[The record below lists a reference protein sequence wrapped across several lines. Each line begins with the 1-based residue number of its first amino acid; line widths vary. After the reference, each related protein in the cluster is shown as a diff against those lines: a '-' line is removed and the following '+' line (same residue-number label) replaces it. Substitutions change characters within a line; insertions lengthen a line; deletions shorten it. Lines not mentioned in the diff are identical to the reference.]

1 MKTRSGGVVK
11 PSRVSALVTDAIA
24 NVVKRLKAERLKA
37 KKAADAERASE
48 RLKHLQKRDVVQLAA
63 LRRKDAEVVEKL
75 LDMGQCAVRFK
86 LHGACQMVRRDRV
99 DRAKWLKRRESMK
112 RTSWVLCKACD
123 DEGRHAWRNP
133 FQFYAPNELD
143 TGHRHV
149 PCCDAQRQASRAKG
163 KPCAVQDLEP
173 LRRQLAD
180 HRPDPPDANVC
191 DKLARDGVAPHDP
204 ATRIRTHARA
214 AGRVSAATARA
225 SPSRAEPP
233 PEPHR
238 ATFPKCQRKLCRRA
252 ADARPR
258 PHLRQRRLQGLGA
271 RLQPGGPAEARVAPE
286 GAQPQERAR
295 HERRDLL
302 QAHARPQPGA
312 GGGALRRCSS
322 ASGSSTRVAA
332 ARTSPRRWGTS
343 SWGFW
348 MASRCPDPD
357 APTDGG
363 PQPVANV
370 PETNGSWTRQAW
382 SRHWKSV
389 LVW

>member
-123 DEGRHAWRNP
+123 DEGRHAWHNP

-149 PCCDAQRQASRAKG
+149 PCCAHNDKRPGRKG
-163 KPCAVQDLEP
+163 KPFAFQDLEP
-173 LRRQLAD
+173 LLLPLAD
-180 HRPDPPDANVC
+180 HLPGPPDANLYH
-191 DKLARDGVAPHDP
+191 KLARKESRLMIPRLGYGSTLGTRDVFAP
-204 ATRIRTHARA
+204 
-214 AGRVSAATARA
+214 
-225 SPSRAEPP
+225 PP
-233 PEPHR
+233 PEPVVPDEPPPPPP
-238 ATFPKCQRKLCRRA
+238 TFPKCQRKLCQKPPTPDHVLTSANSVGKVSERDYNLETPLRRA
-252 ADARPR
+252 
-258 PHLRQRRLQGLGA
+258 LRQKVHG
-271 RLQPGGPAEARVAPE
+271 
-286 GAQPQERAR
+286 
-295 HERRDLL
+295 H
-302 QAHARPQPGA
+302 
-312 GGGALRRCSS
+312 
-322 ASGSSTRVAA
+322 
-332 ARTSPRRWGTS
+332 
-343 SWGFW
+343 
-348 MASRCPDPD
+348 
-357 APTDGG
+357 
-363 PQPVANV
+363 
-370 PETNGSWTRQAW
+370 
-382 SRHWKSV
+382 KSV
-389 LVW
+389 LGMNDVIFYKHMRDHNLEPEEAHAEVLKRKRLIHAGRGSSYEPPEMGHLVLGLLNGVPVDNPTPPPPSPPDLWRTYLKQRAVDNSGIVERLRAF